1 MPSSGVRVGLV
12 GAGPWARSVHA
23 PGLAGHPGIALT
35 TVWARRREAA
45 EELASGHGAG
55 VSTSFEGLLGEVDAV
70 AFAVPPAAQ
79 AGLAFE
85 AAKAG
90 KHLILEKPIA
100 PDVPSAQRLADAV
113 STAGVTSLVMLT
125 LRYANQTREWL
136 AGLAATGGWTGG
148 NARWLS
154 GALLGGQY
162 SGSPWRHE
170 TGALADIGPHVVDL
184 LDAALGPIAEVAG
197 AHRTP
202 EDLWHLIFRHE
213 NGATSSATLSMAL
226 PVEPTVTDFSV
237 YGTRGYRALN
247 RDPGG
252 AAGSYS
258 ALLDDFVTMI
268 ATGTTTHPCDVHRGL
283 HLQRLLG
290 QALGHVSS

>member
-1 MPSSGVRVGLV
+1 V

-45 EELASGHGAG
+45 EELARGYGAQ
-55 VSTSFEGLLGEVDAV
+55 VSTTFDELLGQVDAI
-70 AFAVPPAAQ
+70 AFAVPPTTQ
-79 AGLAFE
+79 AELAFE

-100 PDVPSAQRLADAV
+100 PDVPTAERLADAV
-113 STAGVTSLVMLT
+113 SAAGVASLVMLT
-125 LRYANQTREWL
+125 LRYAAQTREWL
-136 AGLAATGGWTGG
+136 AELAATGGWTGG

-162 SGSPWRHE
+162 SGSPWRHQ

-184 LDAALGPIAEVAG
+184 LDAALGPVTEVVG

-213 NGATSSATLSMAL
+213 NGATSSATMSIAL
-226 PVEPTVTDFSV
+226 PVEPTVADFSV
-237 YGTRGYRALN
+237 YGTHGYRALA
-247 RDPGG
+247 RDPHGV
-252 AAGSYS
+252 ASSYT
-258 ALLDDFVTMI
+258 AFLDDFVSLI
-268 ATGTTTHPCDVHRGL
+268 ATGTTSHPCDVHRGL
-283 HLQRLLG
+283 HLQRLLD
-290 QALGHVSS
+290 QALSLGQSS